1 MASRYKKDDAFRF
14 WASSDGAALPLA
26 SPQGPKPSSISL
38 ASPQGPLPISKSAPF
53 SKSERGREVIKL
65 LRNPGYREE
74 YMQLY
79 NETSRSIEKD
89 IHDETEKLKKDLAEH
104 YKHHEGSSSK
114 QVKSDLAEHYKYYKG
129 IELPVP
135 QGWQNELDRAKH
147 LGWI

>member
-1 MASRYKKDDAFRF
+1 
-14 WASSDGAALPLA
+14 
-26 SPQGPKPSSISL
+26 
-38 ASPQGPLPISKSAPF
+38 
-53 SKSERGREVIKL
+53 
-65 LRNPGYREE
+65 
-74 YMQLY
+74 MQLY

-135 QGWQNELDRAKH
+135 KAWQQQVDQAKWK
-147 LGWI
+147 GWI